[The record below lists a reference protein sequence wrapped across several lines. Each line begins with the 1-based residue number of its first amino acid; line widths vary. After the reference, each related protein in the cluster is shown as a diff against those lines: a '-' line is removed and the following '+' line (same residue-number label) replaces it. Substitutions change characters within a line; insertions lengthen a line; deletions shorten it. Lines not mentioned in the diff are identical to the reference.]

1 MGGVINNVIAML
13 TKMGYWA
20 LEYATIVYHWKMKV
34 FRTQMKRLAVSRTQK
49 NLAKAYSGLGAVVYG
64 MLKEGQESLKDDPA
78 VMTQMRNVE
87 DAEAKVKRIDE
98 EIQEICNAY
107 EAKKRAVRES
117 YAAKRNAV
125 GGRSETEEES

>member
-1 MGGVINNVIAML
+1 MGGVINNVIAIL

-20 LEYATIVYHWKMKV
+20 LEYVTIVYHWKMKV
-34 FRTQMKRLAVSRTQK
+34 LRTQMKRLAVSRTQK

-64 MLKEGQESLKDDPA
+64 MLKEGQTSLKDDPA

-87 DAEAKVKRIDE
+87 EAEARVKRIDE
-98 EIQEICNAY
+98 EIQEICDAF
-107 EAKKRAVRES
+107 EAKKRTARET

-125 GGRSETEEES
+125 GGRLETEEP

>member
-1 MGGVINNVIAML
+1 MGGVIHNVIAML

-20 LEYATIVYHWKMKV
+20 LEYATIIYHWKMKV
-34 FRTQMKRLAVSRTQK
+34 LKTQLKRLAVSRTQA

-64 MLKEGQESLKDDPA
+64 MLREGRDSLKDDPA

-87 DAEAKVKRIDE
+87 EAEAKVKRIDE
-98 EIQEICNAY
+98 EIQEICDAF
-107 EAKKRAVRES
+107 EAKKRTVRET

-125 GGRSETEEES
+125 GRSAGMEEE

>member
-20 LEYATIVYHWKMKV
+20 LEYGTIVYHWKMKV
-34 FRTQMKRLAVSRTQK
+34 LKTQMKRLAVSRTQK
-49 NLAKAYSGLGAVVYG
+49 SLAKAYSGLGAVVFG
-64 MLKEGQESLKDDPA
+64 MLKEGHDLLKDDPA

-87 DAEAKVKRIDE
+87 EAEAKVKRIDE
-98 EIQEICNAY
+98 EIRDICDAF
-107 EAKKRAVRES
+107 EATKRAVHES

-125 GGRSETEEES
+125 GGRPEGED